1 MNILVVGCGRAGA
14 NIVRILEQMGHE
26 VSVMDSSPDEL
37 QRLEGVDG
45 YHFSGVAAV
54 GIPIDIDDLRQAG
67 IETCDAVAI
76 ATPDDS
82 VNIMVAQIA
91 KNIFHVPRVI
101 TRVTDPALKNFF
113 TKEFGLRT
121 VCTTNLTVE
130 SMLLGL
136 LDDQE
141 SRSVTIGATTTAF
154 VTVPVS
160 LRDVGYSLNRIR
172 PPEGD
177 LLYGV
182 LRADTTVELAVDPMP
197 VLEEGDQIIFARIA
211 D

>member
-113 TKEFGLRT
+113 T
-121 VCTTNLTVE
+121 
-130 SMLLGL
+130 
-136 LDDQE
+136 
-141 SRSVTIGATTTAF
+141 
-154 VTVPVS
+154 
-160 LRDVGYSLNRIR
+160 
-172 PPEGD
+172 
-177 LLYGV
+177 
-182 LRADTTVELAVDPMP
+182 
-197 VLEEGDQIIFARIA
+197 
-211 D
+211 

>member
-26 VSVMDSSPDEL
+26 VSVMDSSADEL

-160 LRDVGYSLNRIR
+160 LRDR

-182 LRADTTVELAVDPMP
+182 LRADTTVELAVEPMP